1 MDTRQQ
7 DLLIALNRFGLG
19 ARPGDPDRISADPR
33 DSVLRQLALR
43 DAAVLP
49 ATSLASSESALRKNR
64 LHELAQEAERDRNR
78 PAGGASAVLA
88 AARPAQSAPPAM
100 AYAAGQ
106 APALPAAVAASPAE
120 AQGKAPAPAP
130 ARTEPPVQQVL
141 FRAEAAS
148 RFAWWASTEAP
159 FVERLAQFWS
169 SHFCVSA
176 AKGGHL
182 RSSCGA
188 YEREA
193 IRPHVL
199 GRFADMLKAVET
211 HPAMLIYLDNQSSI
225 GPNSRNGRNSRR
237 GLNENLAREIL
248 ELHTLGVDGG
258 YAQADVTALS
268 CIITGWTVTSV
279 DDDLLHGGRF
289 TYAPARHEP
298 GAHRLLDVAYAE
310 SGLDQGLAA
319 LDALARHPSTA
330 RHVARKLARHFVADD
345 PPPAL
350 VQRLEAR
357 FRETDGDLAEVSRA
371 LVTAPEAWSTPLAKI
386 RPPVEIVAA
395 ASRATGRVPEVQQGL
410 GWLNALGQP
419 LWQPPGPNGWPET
432 VDAWAS
438 PEGMATRLDLAAQW
452 GRLSGALNPRD
463 LLDQTLGAAASRE
476 TRQAVGRAESR
487 PQGLALLFMSPE
499 FQRR

>member
-19 ARPGDPDRISADPR
+19 ARPGDPERIGGDPR
-33 DSVLRQLALR
+33 DAVLRQVSLR

-49 ATSLASSESALRKNR
+49 VGNLATSESALRQNR
-64 LHELAQEAERDRNR
+64 LYELAQDAERDRNR
-78 PAGGASAVLA
+78 SAAAASAALA
-88 AARPAQSAPPAM
+88 AARAAPSGPQAM
-100 AYAAGQ
+100 AYAGGQ
-106 APALPAAVAASPAE
+106 APALPAAVTAPAAP
-120 AQGKAPAPAP
+120 PAPAP
-130 ARTEPPVQQVL
+130 SRTEPPVQQVL

-148 RFAWWASTEAP
+148 RFAWWAATEAP

-169 SHFCVSA
+169 GHFCVSA

-182 RSSCGA
+182 RSSSGA

-199 GRFADMLKAVET
+199 GRFTDMLKAVET

-258 YAQADVTALS
+258 YTQADVTALS

-298 GAHRLLDVAYAE
+298 GQHRMLDVAYAE
-310 SGLDQGLAA
+310 AGLDQGLAA
-319 LDALARHPSTA
+319 LDALARHPATA

-357 FRETDGDLAEVSRA
+357 FRETDGDLAEVARA
-371 LVTAPEAWSTPLAKI
+371 LVTAPESWSTPPGKM
-386 RPPVEIVAA
+386 RTPVDLVAA
-395 ASRATGRVPEVQQGL
+395 AVRATGRVPEVQQGL

-463 LLDQTLGAAASRE
+463 VLDQTLGAAASRE
-476 TRQAVGRAESR
+476 TRQAVARAESR